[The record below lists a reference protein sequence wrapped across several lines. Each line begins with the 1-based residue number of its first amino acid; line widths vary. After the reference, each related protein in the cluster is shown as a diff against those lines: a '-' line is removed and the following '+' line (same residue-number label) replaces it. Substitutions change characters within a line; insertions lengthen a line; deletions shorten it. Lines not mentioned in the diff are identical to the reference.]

1 MRKLFLKVYLPLAV
15 CLFMTLV
22 IAVIAIMRIIPAQI
36 NAHRTGVEMF
46 RDRLVSSE
54 RISRDSVLALAE
66 SLDLDVMVHAR
77 TDFRPGMPPH
87 EGYYSLPGL
96 PREFPFSVEVSVGAR
111 GGPAGFLKQSFWLV
125 LLLLLV
131 SEGLVLFISLRPIRR
146 RLARLQ
152 WAANELASGNL
163 GIRLQTREKGDLID
177 DVGRTFNTMAG
188 EIRSLV
194 ESHQEL
200 LGIVAHELRTPMA
213 RFRLALE
220 ILKEDSG
227 NEHASKISG
236 MEKDLESL
244 DSLVTE
250 LLDYNKLRRAKEI
263 RREEV
268 DLLDLCGDLVRAESW
283 SRDDIDIQLAGSGR
297 CRGDSNLLSRAIGNL
312 LRNAVKYAGSKVLV
326 EVYRDPSSGMAGI
339 RVSDDGPGYEPRIM
353 DRLGEPFIKGP
364 SSKGTGLG
372 LAIAGR
378 IAKLHGGK
386 LSFGSSRSLGGAEAV
401 IEISGSGVGQLLSQ

>member
-1 MRKLFLKVYLPLAV
+1 MRKLFLKVYLPLAI
-15 CLFMTLV
+15 CLVMTLV

-36 NAHRTGVEMF
+36 NVHRNSVEQF
-46 RDRLVSSE
+46 RDRLVTSE

-66 SLDLDVMVHAR
+66 SLDLEVMVHAR
-77 TDFRPGMPPH
+77 TDVRPGMPPR

-131 SEGLVLFISLRPIRR
+131 TEGLVLFIALRPVRR

-152 WAANELASGNL
+152 WAASELATGNL
-163 GIRLQTREKGDLID
+163 GIRLQTKEGGDLID

-213 RFRLALE
+213 RFRVALE
-220 ILKEDSG
+220 LLKEDSG

-250 LLDYNKLRRAKEI
+250 LLDYNKLRRAREI
-263 RREEV
+263 RREDV
-268 DLLDLCGDLVRAESW
+268 DLLDLCEDLVRAESW
-283 SRDDIDIQLAGSGR
+283 SRDDIDIQLTGSGH
-297 CRGDSNLLSRAIGNL
+297 CRGDTALLGRAIGNL
-312 LRNAVKYAGSKVLV
+312 VRNAVMYAESRVLV
-326 EVYRDPSSGMAGI
+326 EVDSDRASGVAVI
-339 RVSDDGPGYEPRIM
+339 RVADDGPGYEPRIM

-378 IAKLHGGK
+378 IAKLHGGR
-386 LSFGSSRSLGGAEAV
+386 LTFGSNRSLGGAEVV
-401 IEISGSGVGQLLSQ
+401 IEISAAGG